1 MDTIMISLGGIIFIW
16 AIHGMMGDSK
26 KNIDYDKIDEF
37 KRKTAERYQREIE
50 KGYNEKDLV

>member
-1 MDTIMISLGGIIFIW
+1 MISLGGIIFIW